1 MWAGLMRT
9 IVPFR
14 HRVLRA
20 IHLPKADLVGT
31 LYNMAQRGFRPVR
44 VLDIGA
50 NRGTWTIAAMRV
62 FPDAEYLLLEPQFEM
77 KPDLDRLCRR
87 AANVRWMLAGVAG
100 EIGELVLTVNPDTVS
115 STFSLSPEEA
125 AARGLSQRTVPVTTI
140 DHLVERELGAVPD
153 LVKIDAEGFDMQII
167 EGAGRILG
175 KTEAI
180 LMEANLLCRPD
191 DPCGF
196 SNMVTRMSE
205 FGYEPYDFSWF
216 GHRPLDGAVGL
227 CEIVF
232 VRRDGILRRDLR
244 WTAD

>member
-9 IVPFR
+9 LVPFR
-14 HRVLRA
+14 HRLLRA
-20 IHLPKADLVGT
+20 IHMPKADLVGT
-31 LYNMAQRGFRPVR
+31 LYNLGRRGFRPER

-50 NRGTWTIAAMRV
+50 NRGNWTIAAMRV
-62 FPDAEYLLLEPQFEM
+62 FPKANYLLLEPQVEM
-77 KPDLDRLCRR
+77 KPDLDRLCRQ
-87 AANVRWMLAGVAG
+87 AANVRWILAGVAG

-115 STFSLSPEEA
+115 STFSLSPDEA
-125 AARGLSQRTVPVTTI
+125 RARGLSQRTVPVTTI
-140 DHLVERELGAVPD
+140 DHLVEHEIGAIPD

-167 EGAGRILG
+167 EGASRILG

-180 LMEANLLCRPD
+180 LMEANLLSGPE
-191 DPCGF
+191 DPCRF

-205 FGYEPYDFSWF
+205 LGYEAYDFSWF

-232 VRRDGILRRDLR
+232 VRRDGPLRRDLR